1 MYPEEVIKMPLTDF
15 EKMFGFRPEDAL
27 AKKWFAISG
36 KQITDVVRA
45 FAELE
50 GEMDLSEVVMHD

>member
-1 MYPEEVIKMPLTDF
+1 MNPEEVIKMPLADF
-15 EKMFGFRPEDAL
+15 EKTFGFRPKDAL

-36 KQITDVVRA
+36 RQISDVVRA

-50 GEMDLSEVVMHD
+50 GEIDLSEVVMHD

>member
-1 MYPEEVIKMPLTDF
+1 MSPEEVIKMPLADF
-15 EKMFGFRPEDAL
+15 EKMFGFRPTDAL

-50 GEMDLSEVVMHD
+50 GEVEMSEVVMK